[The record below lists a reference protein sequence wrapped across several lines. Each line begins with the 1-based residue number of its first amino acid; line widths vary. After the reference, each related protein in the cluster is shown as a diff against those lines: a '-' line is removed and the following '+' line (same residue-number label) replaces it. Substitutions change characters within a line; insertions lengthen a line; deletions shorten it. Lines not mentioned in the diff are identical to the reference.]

1 MLPAHPI
8 DIDDELAMATSPEQ
22 TNGRPPLIEAL
33 EVSKYYGGVT
43 ALDKVNFSCRPG
55 SIHALI
61 GENGAG
67 KSTLIKILTGVVTP
81 DSGTLK
87 VDGQPASLTSPVDA
101 GQLGIVPVFQELSLL
116 PDLTVAENI
125 FITNPPRNR
134 LGLIDRKA
142 INRQTHQLFDSFGFH
157 HLDPEALITEL
168 PLAQRQMVEIATALS
183 RQPRLL
189 ILDEGTSALT
199 LRDVKLVFQVLEK
212 MRNENR
218 SVVFISHRMDEIEE
232 IADTITIFRDGRH
245 VGVFPAGT
253 VSHDDM
259 VHMMIGRK
267 LEQVFPDKPTH
278 KMEETPLL
286 AVKDLGWEHLL
297 HDINF
302 SLNQGEILGLGG
314 LDGQG
319 QGELLFALF
328 GVLRNLRGEI
338 LIDGQPTKIKSPAAA
353 SEAGIGLALIP
364 EDRKTEGLLLPM
376 SVGNNITMSTLDRW
390 ARLGILNNRQEK
402 AAIQRMVEQLKIK
415 TASTRIPVGSL
426 SGGNQQKVVIAKWL
440 LTEARILLL
449 YDLTRGIDVGT
460 KQEVYQLMRSLAD
473 QGVGILFFS
482 TELPELVG
490 MCDRVLVLY
499 EGKISRELKSDDIT
513 EENLVAAALGLK
525 ITNVAQAEAQ

>member
-1 MLPAHPI
+1 
-8 DIDDELAMATSPEQ
+8 MATNLGQ
-22 TNGRPPLIEAL
+22 ANGRSPLMEAL
-33 EVSKYYGGVT
+33 AVSKQYGGVT
-43 ALDKVNFSCRPG
+43 ALDAVNFSCQAG

-87 VDGQPASLTSPVDA
+87 VDGQPVSLASPADA

-142 INRQTHQLFDSFGFH
+142 LNRQTDELFDSFGFH

-183 RQPRLL
+183 RNPRLL

-199 LRDVKLVFQVLEK
+199 LRDVKIVFQVLQK
-212 MRNENR
+212 MRDENR

-245 VGVFPAGT
+245 VNMFPAGT
-253 VSHDDM
+253 VSHDEM

-267 LEQVFPDKPTH
+267 LEQVFPNKPTA
-278 KMEETPLL
+278 KAEGTPLL
-286 AVKDLGWEHLL
+286 EVKDLGWEHLL
-297 HDINF
+297 HNINF
-302 SLNQGEILGLGG
+302 SLGKGEILGLGG

-328 GVLRNLRGEI
+328 GVLRSLRGEV
-338 LIDGQPTKIKSPAAA
+338 LVDGQPTQINSPAAA
-353 SEAGIGLALIP
+353 AEAGIGLALIP

-376 SVGNNITMSTLDRW
+376 SVGDNITMSTLDRR
-390 ARLGILNNRQEK
+390 ARLGILNNRREK
-402 AAIQRMVEQLKIK
+402 TVIERMIKQMKIK
-415 TASTRIPVGSL
+415 TASARIPVGSL

-460 KQEVYQLMRSLAD
+460 KQEVYQLIRSLAD
-473 QGVGILFFS
+473 EGVGILFFS

-490 MCDRVLVLY
+490 MCNRVLVLY
-499 EGKISRELKSDDIT
+499 EGKIGRELKGAEIT
-513 EENLVAAALGLK
+513 EENLVTAALGLK
-525 ITNVAQAEAQ
+525 ISNTTQEEAL

>member
-1 MLPAHPI
+1 
-8 DIDDELAMATSPEQ
+8 MATIPEQ

-33 EVSKYYGGVT
+33 EVSKHYGGVT
-43 ALDKVNFSCRPG
+43 ALDAVNFSCQPG

-81 DSGTLK
+81 DSGVLK
-87 VDGQPASLTSPVDA
+87 VDGQPVSLTSPGEA

-142 INRQTHQLFDSFGFH
+142 IKRQTHELFDSFGFH

-183 RQPRLL
+183 RHPRLL

-199 LRDVKLVFQVLEK
+199 LRDVKVVFQVLQK
-212 MRNENR
+212 MRDENR
-218 SVVFISHRMDEIEE
+218 SVVFISHRMDEVEE

-245 VGVFPAGT
+245 VSVFPAGT

-259 VHMMIGRK
+259 VQMMIGRK
-267 LEQVFPDKPTH
+267 LEQVFPDKPAH
-278 KMEETPLL
+278 KTKETPLL
-286 AVKDLGWEHLL
+286 EVKDLGWEHLL

-302 SLNQGEILGLGG
+302 ILSKGEILGLGG

-328 GVLRNLRGEI
+328 GVLRNLRGEVF
-338 LIDGQPTKIKSPAAA
+338 IDGKPAKIKSPAAA
-353 SEAGIGLALIP
+353 ADAGIGLALIP

-376 SVGNNITMSTLDRW
+376 SVGDNIAMSTLDRR
-390 ARLGILNNRQEK
+390 ARLGMLNSRREK

-415 TASTRIPVGSL
+415 TASTRIPVSSL

-473 QGVGILFFS
+473 DGVGILFFS

-499 EGKISRELKSDDIT
+499 EGRIGRELKGAEIT

-525 ITNVAQAEAQ
+525 ITNVAHEKAQ

>member
-1 MLPAHPI
+1 
-8 DIDDELAMATSPEQ
+8 MANISEE
-22 TNGRPPLIEAL
+22 TNGHPPLIEAL
-33 EVSKYYGGVT
+33 EVSKQYGGVT
-43 ALDKVNFSCRPG
+43 ALDAVNFSCQPG

-87 VDGQPASLTSPVDA
+87 VDGQSVSLPSPVEA

-116 PDLTVAENI
+116 ADLTVAENI
-125 FITNPPRNR
+125 FLTNPPRNR
-134 LGLIDRKA
+134 LGLIDRKTM
-142 INRQTHQLFDSFGFH
+142 NRQAVELFDKFGFH

-168 PLAQRQMVEIATALS
+168 PLAQRQMVEIAKALS
-183 RQPRLL
+183 RNPRLL

-199 LRDVKLVFQVLEK
+199 LRDVKLVFQVLQK
-212 MRNENR
+212 MREENR
-218 SVVFISHRMDEIEE
+218 SVVFISHRMDEVEE
-232 IADTITIFRDGRH
+232 IADTITVFRDGHH
-245 VGVFPAGT
+245 VGMFPAGS
-253 VSHDDM
+253 VSHDTM
-259 VHMMIGRK
+259 VQMMIGRK
-267 LEQVFPDKPTH
+267 LEQVFPQKTALTAKD
-278 KMEETPLL
+278 TPLL
-286 AVKDLGWEHLL
+286 EVKDLGWEHLL

-302 SLNQGEILGLGG
+302 SLSKGEILGLGG

-328 GVLRNLRGEI
+328 GVMRNLRGDI
-338 LIDGQPTKIKSPAAA
+338 LIDGKPTKIKSPAEA
-353 SEAGIGLALIP
+353 SEAGIGMALIP

-376 SVGNNITMSTLDRW
+376 SVGDNITLSTIDRR
-390 ARLGILNNRQEK
+390 ARFGLLNTQREK
-402 AAIQRMVEQLKIK
+402 TAVQRMVEQLKIK

-449 YDLTRGIDVGT
+449 YDPTRGIDVGT

-499 EGKISRELKSDDIT
+499 EGRIGRELEGDAIT

-525 ITNVAQAEAQ
+525 ITNTAQAETP

>member
-1 MLPAHPI
+1 
-8 DIDDELAMATSPEQ
+8 MANDPEQ
-22 TNGRPPLIEAL
+22 SNASPPLIEASA
-33 EVSKYYGGVT
+33 VSKQYGGVK
-43 ALDKVNFSCRPG
+43 ALDAVDFNCQPG

-67 KSTLIKILTGVVTP
+67 KSTLIKILTGVVIP

-87 VDGQPASLTSPVDA
+87 VDGQPVSFASPGDA
-101 GQLGIVPVFQELSLL
+101 SQLEIVPVFQELSLL

-125 FITNPPRNR
+125 FLTNPPRNR
-134 LGLIDRKA
+134 LGLIDRKTM
-142 INRQTHQLFDSFGFH
+142 NRQTHELFDSFGFH

-168 PLAQRQMVEIATALS
+168 PLAQRQMVEIASALS
-183 RQPRLL
+183 RNPRLL

-199 LRDVKLVFQVLEK
+199 LRDVKLVFDVLKK
-212 MRNENR
+212 MREENR

-232 IADTITIFRDGRH
+232 IADTITVFRDGRH
-245 VGVFPAGT
+245 VDMFPAGS
-253 VSHDDM
+253 VSHDAM
-259 VHMMIGRK
+259 VQMMIGRK
-267 LEQVFPDKPTH
+267 LEQVFPDKPTTEV
-278 KMEETPLL
+278 KETPLL
-286 AVKDLGWEHLL
+286 EVKDLGWEHLL

-302 SLNQGEILGLGG
+302 SLSKGEILGLGG

-328 GVLRNLRGEI
+328 GVLRNLRGDI
-338 LIDGQPTKIKSPAAA
+338 LLDGNLTKIKSPAQAA
-353 SEAGIGLALIP
+353 DEGIGLALIP

-376 SVGNNITMSTLDRW
+376 SVGDNITLSTIDRRS
-390 ARLGILNNRQEK
+390 RLGLLNKRKEK
-402 AAIQRMVEQLKIK
+402 TAVQQMVEQLKIK

-440 LTEARILLL
+440 LTEAKILLL
-449 YDLTRGIDVGT
+449 YDPTRGIDVGT

-499 EGKISRELKSDDIT
+499 EGRIGRELQGEEIT
-513 EENLVAAALGLK
+513 EENLVAAALGLN
-525 ITNVAQAEAQ
+525 ITTPVQ